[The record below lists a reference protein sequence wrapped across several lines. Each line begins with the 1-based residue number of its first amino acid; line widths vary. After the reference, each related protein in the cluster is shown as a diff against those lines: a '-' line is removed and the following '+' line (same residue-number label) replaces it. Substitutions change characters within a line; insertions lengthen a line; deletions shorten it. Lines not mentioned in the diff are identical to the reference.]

1 MLHTA
6 LTSSVWKSELLK
18 LDAAIIVFLRE
29 RERERKCLHLN
40 EFISRKRL
48 YMFVCSELTDG

>member
-6 LTSSVWKSELLK
+6 LTSSVWKSDFLK

-29 RERERKCLHLN
+29 REK
-40 EFISRKRL
+40 KK
-48 YMFVCSELTDG
+48 MFALKLVY